1 MFEQLR
7 QTGIIPVVSI
17 NDADKAVPLAKALY
31 EGGLHCIEV
40 TFRTKAAAASI
51 RKIREN
57 CPDMYILAGTV
68 LSPEQADEAM
78 TAGASL
84 IVAPGLNP
92 KVAKHCSE
100 MNYPFIP
107 GIYTA
112 SEIEQAMDLGLR
124 TVKFFPAEASGGV
137 KMLEALHAP
146 YRDIMFMPT
155 GGISYETAGEYLE
168 KDYILC
174 IGGSWIAK
182 SEMIDKEQFE
192 HIGMAAKQAAEL
204 VRSIRIKE

>member
-92 KVAKHCSE
+92 KVAKQLLLWS
-100 MNYPFIP
+100 
-107 GIYTA
+107 
-112 SEIEQAMDLGLR
+112 
-124 TVKFFPAEASGGV
+124 
-137 KMLEALHAP
+137 
-146 YRDIMFMPT
+146 
-155 GGISYETAGEYLE
+155 
-168 KDYILC
+168 
-174 IGGSWIAK
+174 
-182 SEMIDKEQFE
+182 
-192 HIGMAAKQAAEL
+192 
-204 VRSIRIKE
+204 